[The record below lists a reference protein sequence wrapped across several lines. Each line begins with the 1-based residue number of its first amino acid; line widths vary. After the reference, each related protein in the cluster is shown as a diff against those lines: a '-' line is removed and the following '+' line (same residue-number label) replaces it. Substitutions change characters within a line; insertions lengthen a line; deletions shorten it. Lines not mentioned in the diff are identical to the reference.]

1 MEMENSK
8 NMRQASDRLMGHEF
22 VFDIMLRLMG
32 TRRIADVIMC
42 QVPSGMGTFVR
53 LLN

>member
-8 NMRQASDRLMGHEF
+8 NMRQASDRLMGHGF
-22 VFDIMLRLMG
+22 VFDMLLRLMG
-32 TRRIADVIMC
+32 TRKIADVIMC

-53 LLN
+53 LLA